1 MTNNDEY
8 VKALEEF
15 LLDIDCL
22 NSLNKWSKTVNIFDV
37 LKIKKTEI
45 RHSNFLAWLMNP
57 NETHLLGTTFI
68 KHYLRQI
75 IKNYRGS
82 INLNIFDLDDMDLDD
97 LVVLR
102 EDNNIDIL
110 AYSEQSKFVLCIENK
125 VLSDEHDDQLKKYFE
140 DVNKRFSNFDK
151 KLFIYLTLHGDE
163 SSDTEHWLSSSYEE
177 LYHILKKIYENEII
191 DDKVRIYLN
200 DYLTVL
206 GDEFMDNVELKE
218 LCEKIYYKHKK
229 ALDILIENLPDINS
243 KIYEKIIEL
252 LKEYE
257 DKGKVILIKSTQSYI
272 RFVTPKLRN
281 KVGQIGFDTWVDSK
295 DLLVFEYA
303 NNKNSNAKLRLYIGP
318 GNSEDRVKY
327 FEKAKQNKEFFPKVK
342 ELSNTWQSI
351 YSLIF
356 KTDFDNCED
365 ESKLIDD
372 IIKKFRN
379 FLDKD
384 LDNIVDAITE

>member
-1 MTNNDEY
+1 MINNDEY
-8 VKALEEF
+8 KALEEF

-57 NETHLLGTTFI
+57 NESHSLGTTFI
-68 KHYLRQI
+68 KLFLKHI
-75 IKNYRGS
+75 IKNYRDS
-82 INLNIFDLDDMDLDD
+82 ISLNIFDLDDMDLHD

-125 VLSDEHDDQLKKYFE
+125 VMSDEHDNQLQKYFD
-140 DVNKRFSNFDK
+140 DVNNRFINFDK
-151 KLFIYLTLHGDE
+151 KLFMYLTLHGDE
-163 SSDTEHWLSSSYEE
+163 SSDTEHWLSISYEE
-177 LYHILKKIYENEII
+177 IYYILKNIYEEENI
-191 DDKVRIYLN
+191 DDKVKIYLN

-206 GDEFMDNVELKE
+206 GDEFMENDELKE
-218 LCEKIYYKHKK
+218 LCKKIYYKHKK
-229 ALDILIENLPDINS
+229 ALDILIDNIPDINS
-243 KIYEKIIEL
+243 RIYEEIIKL

-257 DKGKVILIKSTQSYI
+257 KQNKVILIKSTQSYI

-281 KVGQIGFDTWVDSK
+281 MVGQIGYDTWVDSK

-303 NNKNSNAKLRLYIGP
+303 NNKNSNAKLRLIIGP

-327 FEKAKQNKEFFPKVK
+327 FEKAKQNREFFPKVK
-342 ELSNTWQSI
+342 NLSGTYQSI

-356 KTDFDNCED
+356 KTDFDNCEN
-365 ESKLIDD
+365 EEKLIED
-372 IIKKFRN
+372 IIKKFKN
-379 FLDKD
+379 FIDKD
-384 LDNIVDAITE
+384 LDSIVDAITK

>member
-1 MTNNDEY
+1 MINNDEY
-8 VKALEEF
+8 KALEEF

-57 NETHLLGTTFI
+57 NESHSLGTTFI
-68 KHYLRQI
+68 KLFLKHI
-75 IKNYRGS
+75 IKNYRDS
-82 INLNIFDLDDMDLDD
+82 ISLNIFDLDDMDLHD

-125 VLSDEHDDQLKKYFE
+125 VMSDEHDNQLQKYFD
-140 DVNKRFSNFDK
+140 DVNNRFINFDK
-151 KLFIYLTLHGDE
+151 KLFMYLTLHGDE
-163 SSDTEHWLSSSYEE
+163 SSDTEHWLSISYEE
-177 LYHILKKIYENEII
+177 IYYILKNIYEEENI
-191 DDKVRIYLN
+191 DDKVKIYLN

-206 GDEFMDNVELKE
+206 GDEFMENDELKE
-218 LCEKIYYKHKK
+218 LCKKIYYKHKK
-229 ALDILIENLPDINS
+229 ALDILIDNIPDINS
-243 KIYEKIIEL
+243 RIYEEIIKL

-257 DKGKVILIKSTQSYI
+257 KQNNVILIKSTQSYI

-281 KVGQIGFDTWVDSK
+281 MVGQIGYDTWVDSK

-303 NNKNSNAKLRLYIGP
+303 NNKNSNAKLRLIIGP

-327 FEKAKQNKEFFPKVK
+327 FEKAKQNREFFPKVK
-342 ELSNTWQSI
+342 NLSGTYQSI

-356 KTDFDNCED
+356 KTDFDNCEN
-365 ESKLIDD
+365 EEKLIED
-372 IIKKFRN
+372 IIKKFKN
-379 FLDKD
+379 FIDKD
-384 LDNIVDAITE
+384 LDSIVDAITK

>member
-1 MTNNDEY
+1 MINNDEY
-8 VKALEEF
+8 KALEEF

-57 NETHLLGTTFI
+57 NESHSLGTTFI
-68 KHYLRQI
+68 KLFLKHI
-75 IKNYRGS
+75 IKNYRDS
-82 INLNIFDLDDMDLDD
+82 ISLNIFDLDDMDLHD

-125 VLSDEHDDQLKKYFE
+125 VISDEHDNQLQKYFD
-140 DVNKRFSNFDK
+140 DVNNRFINFDK
-151 KLFIYLTLHGDE
+151 KLFMYLTLHGDE
-163 SSDTEHWLSSSYEE
+163 SSDTEHWLSISYEE
-177 LYHILKKIYENEII
+177 IYYILKNIYEEENI
-191 DDKVRIYLN
+191 DDKVKIYLN

-206 GDEFMDNVELKE
+206 GDEFMENDELKE
-218 LCEKIYYKHKK
+218 LCKKIYYKHKK
-229 ALDILIENLPDINS
+229 ALDILIDNIPDINS
-243 KIYEKIIEL
+243 RIYEEIIKL

-257 DKGKVILIKSTQSYI
+257 KQNKVILVKSTQSYI

-281 KVGQIGFDTWVDSK
+281 MVGQIGYDTWVDSK

-303 NNKNSNAKLRLYIGP
+303 NNKNSNAKLRLIIGP

-327 FEKAKQNKEFFPKVK
+327 FEKAKQNREFFPKVK
-342 ELSNTWQSI
+342 NLSGTFQSI

-356 KTDFDNCED
+356 KTDFDNCEN
-365 ESKLIDD
+365 EEKLIED
-372 IIKKFRN
+372 IIKKFKN
-379 FLDKD
+379 FIDKD
-384 LDNIVDAITE
+384 LDSIVDSITK